1 MERYDGKTRKD
12 DIIKYTLIVAG
23 ILILLIAFTFLTR
36 WLKHKNTVE
45 PDYRVV
51 VACSEV
57 LSQDVV
63 DDLENAIGGVTGD
76 LNGDGKV
83 AIQVQALQLVDMSG
97 NIDLM
102 QPTGNADDDFKRM
115 AVYLADGSYNL
126 FLLSDE
132 PSGAFKGAAT
142 VYCKAGFFAELS
154 ENLADPTC
162 PSRAS
167 LENAPF
173 LTEIGLDT
181 APFYGCVLDT
191 GDSKVLEQAM
201 DILQE
206 LKNAHVT
213 LW

>member
-1 MERYDGKTRKD
+1 M
-12 DIIKYTLIVAG
+12 
-23 ILILLIAFTFLTR
+23 
-36 WLKHKNTVE
+36 
-45 PDYRVV
+45 
-51 VACSEV
+51 VACGEV

-63 DDLENAIGGVTGD
+63 DDLENAIGGITGD

-83 AIQVQALQLVDMSG
+83 AVQVQALQLVDVSG

-102 QPTGNADDDFKRM
+102 NPTGNADDDFNRM
-115 AVYLADGSYNL
+115 AVYLANGSYNL

-132 PSGAFKGAAT
+132 PSGGFKGAAT
-142 VYCKAGFFAELS
+142 VYCEAGFFAELP
-154 ENLADPTC
+154 EDIADPAC

-181 APFYGCVLDT
+181 MTFYGCVVDS
-191 GDSKVLEQAM
+191 GDSETAEQA
-201 DILQE
+201 IHVLRE